1 MPRDPIAEE
10 GEPARLRS
18 DPRIMVVE
26 TLEHDTTTQ
35 DNVKGTEGD
44 TKQGQGPEE
53 PVSFGLVDNS
63 NGANGDAKEGDHLTD
78 ANLPKDAVDEW
89 PAAKKIHTFY
99 FIRYRTIEDPKLKA
113 KIDNAD
119 KEITKSTQTRLQIT
133 DALKAKRSERSN
145 VISQL
150 KPLTAEDKQYR
161 MIMDEKRKSMEPL
174 QDALGKLRSA
184 NIAVREKGVGLC
196 SSEEELNDLIYS
208 LHYRM
213 QHETLT
219 LVEEKQLIKE
229 IKLLEG
235 TREKVIV
242 NATEKAKI
250 QDSYGHRDAI
260 QGQVKL
266 INDDI
271 GGIKKEK
278 QAVRMKIKDL
288 EEELKA
294 IDDEISSLQE
304 ELDVINKKRNK
315 AYETLI
321 ELRKSRDEVNAFYFQ
336 NRSLL
341 NRAKDLAA
349 KKDIT
354 SLEDLM
360 RNEVEQFM
368 SEWSSNKAFR
378 EDYEKRILSSL
389 DSRQLS
395 RDGRMRN
402 PEEKPIISE
411 APATRDVETLPAKVN
426 AKQASSAK
434 EAKEDKHVPPQQDV
448 ISNKK
453 VQDANIKKSA
463 EVESRGT
470 VGDPV
475 GTGDSYAPEK
485 SQKEPP
491 KPTEIDVAKLKEI
504 KREEEIAKAK
514 LASERKKKQ
523 AEKAAAKAVVRA
535 QKEAE
540 KKLKEKEKRAKKKAG
555 ASAPAAST
563 EEAEAEEKV
572 SEPEEATV
580 NAADAP
586 VAEKTKEQKETVRS
600 RNRARGRDQVPKV
613 ILRRKKQQSYWIWA
627 APAAAVAALLL
638 VSLGYYFIVARKQ
651 A

>member
-1 MPRDPIAEE
+1 MEYYQFWI
-10 GEPARLRS
+10 S
-18 DPRIMVVE
+18 C
-26 TLEHDTTTQ
+26 
-35 DNVKGTEGD
+35 
-44 TKQGQGPEE
+44 
-53 PVSFGLVDNS
+53 
-63 NGANGDAKEGDHLTD
+63 
-78 ANLPKDAVDEW
+78 
-89 PAAKKIHTFY
+89 
-99 FIRYRTIEDPKLKA
+99 
-113 KIDNAD
+113 
-119 KEITKSTQTRLQIT
+119 LQ
-133 DALKAKRSERSN
+133 
-145 VISQL
+145 
-150 KPLTAEDKQYR
+150 
-161 MIMDEKRKSMEPL
+161 
-174 QDALGKLRSA
+174 
-184 NIAVREKGVGLC
+184 
-196 SSEEELNDLIYS
+196 
-208 LHYRM
+208 
-213 QHETLT
+213 
-219 LVEEKQLIKE
+219 
-229 IKLLEG
+229 
-235 TREKVIV
+235 
-242 NATEKAKI
+242 
-250 QDSYGHRDAI
+250 
-260 QGQVKL
+260 L

-321 ELRKSRDEVNAFYFQ
+321 ELRKSRDEV
-336 NRSLL
+336 
-341 NRAKDLAA
+341 
-349 KKDIT
+349 
-354 SLEDLM
+354 
-360 RNEVEQFM
+360 VEQFM

-523 AEKAAAKAVVRA
+523 AEKAAAKAV
-535 QKEAE
+535 
-540 KKLKEKEKRAKKKAG
+540 EKEKRAKKKAG

-638 VSLGYYFIVARKQ
+638 MSLGYYFIVARKQ

>member
-1 MPRDPIAEE
+1 
-10 GEPARLRS
+10 
-18 DPRIMVVE
+18 MVVE
-26 TLEHDTTTQ
+26 TLEHDTTQ

-63 NGANGDAKEGDHLTD
+63 NGANGDVKEGDHLTD

-113 KIDNAD
+113 KIDHAD
-119 KEITKSTQTRLQIT
+119 KEITKSTQSRLQIT
-133 DALKAKRSERSN
+133 EALKAKRSERSN

-235 TREKVIV
+235 TREKVIA

-321 ELRKSRDEVNAFYFQ
+321 ELRKSRDEVNACYFQ

-360 RNEVEQFM
+360 HSEVEQFM

-402 PEEKPIISE
+402 PDEKPIISE
-411 APATRDVETLPAKVN
+411 APATRDVENLPAKVN

-434 EAKEDKHVPPQQDV
+434 EAKEDKLVPPQQDV

-453 VQDANIKKSA
+453 VQDTNIKKSP
-463 EVESRGT
+463 EVESRGK

-475 GTGDSYAPEK
+475 GTGDSYTPEK
-485 SQKEPP
+485 SQKELP
-491 KPTEIDVAKLKEI
+491 KPTENDVAKLKEI

-514 LASERKKKQ
+514 LALERKKKQ

-555 ASAPAAST
+555 ASAPADST
-563 EEAEAEEKV
+563 DEADAEAKV

-580 NAADAP
+580 DAP
-586 VAEKTKEQKETVRS
+586 VAEKTKEQKETVRY
-600 RNRARGRDQVPKV
+600 RNRPRGRDQVPKV